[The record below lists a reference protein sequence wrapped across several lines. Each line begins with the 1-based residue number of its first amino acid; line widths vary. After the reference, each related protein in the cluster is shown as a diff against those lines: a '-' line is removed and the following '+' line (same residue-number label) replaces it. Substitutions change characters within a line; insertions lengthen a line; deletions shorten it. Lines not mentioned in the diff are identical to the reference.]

1 MEHSILPHYASYARI
16 LSIVSP
22 RRSRGAIQTHKPVL
36 TLANYLTNHRLN
48 DVLASINSEIGELE
62 SCHANIDFVSK
73 IWTGAAQNLAL
84 NSTIPSTQQKE

>member
-1 MEHSILPHYASYARI
+1 MENPHQKQQKDLIHRI
-16 LSIVSP
+16 TTSV
-22 RRSRGAIQTHKPVL
+22 K
-36 TLANYLTNHRLN
+36 RLN